1 MGRKKK
7 DTGVPISAS
16 QVSEQAKEGESPA
29 NEQKSAN
36 LDQLKAK
43 LRRKYHLLRLEPLNF
58 DDKEQLLTFV
68 CKILGM
74 SRPILDVVLLDL

>member
-7 DTGVPISAS
+7 DTGASISVS
-16 QVSEQAKEGESPA
+16 EVSEQAERVEMPA
-29 NEQKSAN
+29 ELTASGN